1 MQLSPRDRRMLMIL
15 GVVVVGAALLYFFVL
30 SGHKGTKSASS
41 SGPGPVTVQPGSSP
55 AAVTPSPGPTPILV
69 FAGRDPF
76 SPPPGALIGVAAPA
90 ASGPTVAPAGTGG
103 STPGGGSSA
112 TVGGKTVVLDSVFTL
127 NGTEE
132 VQVEVS
138 GTVYTV
144 AVGDTFATNYALAA
158 INGSCADFTY
168 KTSTS
173 FTLCVTAN
181 K

>member
-30 SGHKGTKSASS
+30 SGHKGTKSAAPA
-41 SGPGPVTVQPGSSP
+41 GPGPVTVQPGSSP
-55 AAVTPSPGPTPILV
+55 AAVTPSPGATPILV

-76 SPPPGALIGVAAPA
+76 SPPPGALIGVASPA
-90 ASGPTVAPAGTGG
+90 ASGPTVAPAGTG

-144 AVGDTFATNYALAA
+144 AVGDTFATNYAVAA

-168 KTSTS
+168 KTTTT

>member
-1 MQLSPRDRRMLMIL
+1 MLMIL

-41 SGPGPVTVQPGSSP
+41 SGPAPITVQPSSSP
-55 AAVTPSPGPTPILV
+55 AVTPSPGPTPILV

-76 SPPPGALIGVAAPA
+76 LAPPGALIGVAAPA
-90 ASGPTVAPAGTGG
+90 ASGPAVAPAGSGG

-144 AVGDTFATNYALAA
+144 AVGDTFATNYALVS

-168 KTSTS
+168 KTTTS

>member
-41 SGPGPVTVQPGSSP
+41 GPAPITVQPGSSP
-55 AAVTPSPGPTPILV
+55 AVTPSPGPTPILV

-76 SPPPGALIGVAAPA
+76 SPPPGALIGVASPA
-90 ASGPTVAPAGTGG
+90 ASGPTVAPAGSGG

-144 AVGDTFATNYALAA
+144 AVGGTFATNYALAS

-168 KTSTS
+168 KTTTS

>member
-1 MQLSPRDRRMLMIL
+1 
-15 GVVVVGAALLYFFVL
+15 VVVGAALLYFFVL

-41 SGPGPVTVQPGSSP
+41 SGPAPITVQPGSSP
-55 AAVTPSPGPTPILV
+55 AVTPSPGPTPILV

-76 SPPPGALIGVAAPA
+76 APPPGALIGVASPA
-90 ASGPTVAPAGTGG
+90 ASGPTVAPAGSGG

-112 TVGGKTVVLDSVFTL
+112 TVGGKTVVLDSIFTL

-144 AVGDTFATNYALAA
+144 AVGDTFATNYALAS

-168 KTSTS
+168 KTTTS

>member
-41 SGPGPVTVQPGSSP
+41 SGPAPITVQPGSSP
-55 AAVTPSPGPTPILV
+55 AVTPSPGPTPILV

-76 SPPPGALIGVAAPA
+76 AAPPGALIGVASPA
-90 ASGPTVAPAGTGG
+90 ASGPTVAPAGSGG

-144 AVGDTFATNYALAA
+144 AVGDTFATNYALAS

-168 KTSTS
+168 KTTTS

>member
-41 SGPGPVTVQPGSSP
+41 SGPAPVTVQPGSSP
-55 AAVTPSPGPTPILV
+55 AVTPSPGPTPILV

-76 SPPPGALIGVAAPA
+76 SAPPGALIGVASPA
-90 ASGPTVAPAGTGG
+90 ASGPTVAPAGSGG

-144 AVGDTFATNYALAA
+144 AVGDTFATNYALAS

-168 KTSTS
+168 KTTTS